1 MENVG
6 TIFIDCGVVTLLW
19 TTTFV
24 QIESPTMIYLKRG
37 FIHVLCAVFFFIFVI
52 MVVVSC
58 NVNQVPVTVCQH
70 K

>member
-24 QIESPTMIYLKRG
+24 QIESPTMIYLKRE
-37 FIHVLCAVFFFIFVI
+37 FIHVLCAVFFFHFRYYGGCFLQRQ
-52 MVVVSC
+52 SGAR
-58 NVNQVPVTVCQH
+58 NSLST
-70 K
+70 